1 MKEQLSEILQNF
13 LQVNT
18 SGSCITAWEQ
28 GNQQQ
33 IWFQLTSDNML
44 NLALPIKKSWFQSL
58 ETVLPPLLDGM
69 TILDYR
75 SKRYI
80 TLDVTEQS
88 LEQICDYLVVYFEYF
103 FGDNLI
109 FLWKFEE
116 I

>member
-13 LQVNT
+13 LQAST

-33 IWFQLTSDNML
+33 IWFQLTSYDML
-44 NLALPIKKSWFQSL
+44 NLAFPIKKPWFQSL

-75 SKRYI
+75 SQRYI

-88 LEQICDYLVVYFEYF
+88 LEQICDYLVVYFEHF
-103 FGDNLI
+103 FWDNLI
-109 FLWKFEE
+109 FLWKLEE